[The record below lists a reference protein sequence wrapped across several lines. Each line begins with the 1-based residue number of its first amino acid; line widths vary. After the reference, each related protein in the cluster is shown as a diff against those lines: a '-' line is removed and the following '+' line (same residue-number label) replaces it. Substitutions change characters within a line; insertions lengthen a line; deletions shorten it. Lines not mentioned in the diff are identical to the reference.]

1 MTAFENFQEAT
12 CCIGEGDYAGATACL
27 DAAISAIDAG
37 DPDADMRQDIADLRA
52 ALAAKISS
60 GKAPLSAQ
68 EAEDVA

>member
-37 DPDADMRQDIADLRA
+37 DPDAEMRQDIADLRA
-52 ALAAKISS
+52 ALAAKI
-60 GKAPLSAQ
+60 
-68 EAEDVA
+68 